1 MVTLLRPHRHAHGPA
16 AVSVRLISRSHSQQH
31 HQLPP
36 TTPSP
41 CRRRSV
47 VLRPMAQDPS
57 HPHRQSKDTAA
68 PPQQQ
73 QQQQQQPEQPEIV
86 VHQPEPQPQPPRDVQ
101 EAAAASSSSSSGSD
115 AGSSWLQ
122 LGIGP
127 SSASPPPSPG
137 PHRKRHRPDDDAAGP
152 STSVQP
158 ASALPLLPQL
168 QLSLQPGPSSSSSA
182 APVGTVVAAAPP
194 PPSHD
199 AGTWFLLRA
208 AQNQRMDPPLPQ
220 IPRSYLRVRD
230 GRMTVRV
237 VMRYLVNKLG
247 LDDDSQLEIT
257 CRGQRLQPTMTLQQ
271 VRDTIWR
278 PVPAE
283 AAAVL
288 PAPGSPSTNQIMTLH
303 YGRS

>member
-16 AVSVRLISRSHSQQH
+16 AVSVRRLSTRHSQ

-36 TTPSP
+36 PPPLPGPGSVV
-41 CRRRSV
+41 V

-57 HPHRQSKDTAA
+57 HPHRQSKDDTAA
-68 PPQQQ
+68 PPQQ
-73 QQQQQQPEQPEIV
+73 PEI
-86 VHQPEPQPQPPRDVQ
+86 PRDVR
-101 EAAAASSSSSSGSD
+101 EAAASTSASSGGSD

-122 LGIGP
+122 LGIGGP
-127 SSASPPPSPG
+127 SSASPPPSP
-137 PHRKRHRPDDDAAGP
+137 PHRLKRPRPDDDAGP
-152 STSVQP
+152 SVSVSVQP
-158 ASALPLLPQL
+158 AAAPLLPPPQLQL

-182 APVGTVVAAAPP
+182 APVGAVVAAAPP
-194 PPSHD
+194 PPAHE
-199 AGTWFLLRA
+199 AGLWFLLRA
-208 AQNQRMDPPLPQ
+208 AQNQRREPPLLQ
-220 IPRSYLRVRD
+220 IPRSFLRVRE

-257 CRGQRLQPTMTLQQ
+257 CRGQHLQPTMTLQQ

-288 PAPGSPSTNQIMTLH
+288 PAPGSPSTSQVMTLH
-303 YGRS
+303 YGRC